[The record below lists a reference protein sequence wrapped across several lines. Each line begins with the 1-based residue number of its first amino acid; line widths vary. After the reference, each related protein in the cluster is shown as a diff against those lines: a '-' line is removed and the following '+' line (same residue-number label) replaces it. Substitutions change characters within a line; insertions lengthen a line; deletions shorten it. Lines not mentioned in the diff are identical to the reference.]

1 MSPFLGVSGLGG
13 PGSSIVARAPDKG
26 LSDTYWIASYG
37 NNFVSTENAHGIAV
51 DDNDGSVYAVGNTH
65 DQSGSGGS
73 PYSKI
78 FLVKYDKSGT
88 LQWQRT
94 LDGSGEEYGR
104 GVGVDSSGNV
114 YICGHSDL
122 NSYGGASDI
131 VIAKYNSS
139 GVIQWQ
145 KRFGGSSY
153 EYSESGMKV
162 DGDGNSYIPM
172 RDNSTD
178 NKSLMGWVSF
188 DSSGNK
194 RYQRTVN
201 NSSTSYDGMGALD
214 VDLQG
219 NVYICGRTNYQYG
232 IYQGIIMKFPAG
244 TEEQAEF
251 QYNMKLY
258 YPAYGNQ
265 NIYCYSIAVANNGD
279 LFIGGTASYTYSN
292 NISNEAFVAYLPV
305 TTGGGGHQ
313 GTGYNS
319 NGTSSFCKTLTYLGG
334 GSVWV
339 NSTMQY
345 GSVKIASDGKPIF
358 TGQIQSIS
366 GSYGTG
372 NNDWFIM
379 KVDPDLQDHTSSN
392 SRGAIEFFR
401 ILDNTRTYHYQN
413 TSTSSDEAHG
423 LALDS
428 DGNMYVA
435 GRYGQSGDVGAII
448 AKLPGDGALA
458 DVQAPGTSYPIKYAG
473 RFIYRDKMNE
483 YNFGVVINGQSSVP
497 AVAVG
502 GTINT
507 SNSTSLSLNTLSLTE
522 AAGTVGHTVGIISD
536 RTRPTA
542 TYDYSFPNEVY
553 YGGGGVGS
561 GSTDVPLGTQSYHYS
576 GDGTMPAIS
585 LGSAVQNWDM
595 FFESYLSYFDQA
607 QQSNHWAIGT
617 DGYGDTNGFLLGF
630 YDSGVTGNMSIAHP
644 SGAYAIYS
652 GVSVANPIPNS
663 PVDNRPMREQ
673 WNWFKLEWRGGT
685 SFKIWHKNTP
695 TGTYSQLYSTTSN
708 VYNGTNWNFLS
719 IGRVK
724 GTSSDNFASVAGQQ
738 FYGKIK
744 NFGLNVDSN
753 VVNL

>member
-1 MSPFLGVSGLGG
+1 MSPFMGVVGLGG
-13 PGSSIVARAPDKG
+13 PGSLIDARPPDKG
-26 LSDTYWIASYG
+26 LSDTYWFASYG
-37 NNFVSTENAHGIAV
+37 SNVLSVTDPHGIAV
-51 DDNDGSVYAVGNTH
+51 DNNDGSVYAVGNH
-65 DQSGSGGS
+65 DDHTVNPSR
-73 PYSKI
+73 SKI
-78 FLVKYDKSGT
+78 FLIKYDKSGT
-88 LQWQRT
+88 LQWQRN
-94 LDGSGEEYGR
+94 LYGSGNEYGR
-104 GVGVDSSGNV
+104 GVGVDGDGNV

-122 NSYGGASDI
+122 NNYGNASDI

-145 KRFGGSSY
+145 KRFGGSNY
-153 EYSESGMKV
+153 EYAESAMKV
-162 DGDGNSYIPM
+162 DSDGNSYIPM
-172 RDNSTD
+172 RDNSTHSY
-178 NKSLMGWVSF
+178 KSLMGYVSF

-201 NSSTSYDGMGALD
+201 NTSTSYDGIGGLD
-214 VDLQG
+214 VDSQG
-219 NVYICGRTNYQYG
+219 NIYICGRTNYQYG
-232 IYQGIIMKFPAG
+232 IYQGIIMKFPPDPQ
-244 TEEQAEF
+244 EQAEF

-265 NIYCYSIAVANNGD
+265 DIACYSIAVANNGD
-279 LFIGGTASYTYSN
+279 LFIGGTATYN
-292 NISNEAFVAYLPV
+292 YGGNISNEAFVAYLPV

-313 GTGYNS
+313 GTGYT
-319 NGTSSFCKTLTYLGG
+319 NGTGSFCKTITYLSGG
-334 GSVWV
+334 NVWV
-339 NSTMQY
+339 NSSMQF

-358 TGQIQSIS
+358 TGQIQSVAP
-366 GSYGTG
+366 YGTG
-372 NNDWFIM
+372 NKDWFIM
-379 KVDPDLQDHTSSN
+379 KVNPHLQDHTSSN

-401 ILDNTRTYHYQN
+401 ILNNTRTFHYQN
-413 TSTSSDEAHG
+413 TSMSSDEAHG

-428 DGNMYVA
+428 DDNMYVA
-435 GRYGQSGDVGAII
+435 GRYGQSGDVGSII

-458 DVQAPGTSYPIKYAG
+458 DVQAPGTYYPIKYAG
-473 RFIYRDKMNE
+473 RFMYRDKMNE
-483 YNFGVVINGQSSVP
+483 GNFGVVINGQGSVP
-497 AVAVG
+497 YVAVG
-502 GTINT
+502 GTIN
-507 SNSTSLSLNTLSLTE
+507 STPSASLSVNTLSLTE
-522 AAGTVGHTVGIISD
+522 SAGTVGHTVGVTSD

-585 LGSAVQNWDM
+585 LGSNVQNWDM
-595 FFESYLSYFDQA
+595 YFESFISYFDQA

-617 DGYGDTNGFLLGF
+617 NAVQDDGFMLGF
-630 YDSGVTGNMSIAHP
+630 FDNNVTGEMSIAHP
-644 SGAYAIYS
+644 AGAYAIYS
-652 GVSVANPIPNS
+652 QVSVANPIPNS

-708 VYNGTNWNFLS
+708 VYNGTDWNYLS
-719 IGRVK
+719 IGLVK
-724 GTSSDNFASVAGQQ
+724 FNSTDSFASVAARQ
-738 FYGKIK
+738 FHGKIK

>member
-1 MSPFLGVSGLGG
+1 MAPFMGVVGLGG
-13 PGSSIVARAPDKG
+13 PGSLIDARPPDKG
-26 LSDTYWIASYG
+26 LSDTYWFASYG
-37 NNFVSTENAHGIAV
+37 NNSVSTENAHGIAV
-51 DDNDGSVYAVGNTH
+51 DNNDGSVYAVGNTA
-65 DQSGSGGS
+65 DSSN
-73 PYSKI
+73 YEKI

-94 LDGSGEEYGR
+94 LGGTGQEYGR
-104 GVGVDSSGNV
+104 GVGVDSSGDV

-122 NSYGGASDI
+122 NSYGSATDV

-145 KRFGGSSY
+145 KRFGGSNY
-153 EYSESGMKV
+153 EYSESAMKV

-172 RDNSTD
+172 RDNSTH
-178 NKSLMGWVSF
+178 NGKSLMGYVSF

-201 NSSTSYDGMGALD
+201 NTSTSYDGIGGLD
-214 VDLQG
+214 VDSQG

-232 IYQGIIMKFPAG
+232 IYQGIIMKFPPDPQ
-244 TEEQAEF
+244 EQAEF

-265 NIYCYSIAVANNGD
+265 DIYCYSIAVANNGD
-279 LFIGGTASYTYSN
+279 LFIGGTASYNYGG

-313 GTGYNS
+313 GTGYT
-319 NGTSSFCKTLTYLGG
+319 NGTGSFCKTITYLGG

-372 NNDWFIM
+372 NKDWFIM
-379 KVDPDLQDHTSSN
+379 KVNPHLQDHTSSY

-401 ILDNTRTYHYQN
+401 ILNNTRTYHYQN
-413 TSTSSDEAHG
+413 TSMSSDEAHG

-428 DGNMYVA
+428 DDNMYVA
-435 GRYGQSGDVGAII
+435 GRYGQSSDVGSII

-458 DVQAPGTSYPIKYAG
+458 DVQAPGTYYPIKYAG
-473 RFIYRDKMNE
+473 RFMYRDKMNE
-483 YNFGVVINGQSSVP
+483 GNFGVVINGQSSVP
-497 AVAVG
+497 SVAIG
-502 GTINT
+502 GTIN
-507 SNSTSLSLNTLSLTE
+507 STPSALLSVNTLSLTE

-536 RTRPTA
+536 RTRPDA
-542 TYDYSFPNEVY
+542 NYDYSFPNEVY

-595 FFESYLSYFDQA
+595 FFESFISEFDQSA
-607 QQSNHWAIGT
+607 QTNNWAIGT
-617 DGYGDTNGFLLGF
+617 NGYNDTNGFLLGF
-630 YDSGVTGNMSIAHP
+630 YDYNVTGEMCIAHP
-644 SGAYAIYS
+644 SGAYGIYS
-652 GVSVANPIPNS
+652 QISVANPLPNS

-719 IGRVK
+719 IGLVK
-724 GTSSDNFASVAGQQ
+724 ANSTDNFASVAAQQ
-738 FYGKIK
+738 FHGKIK